1 MVQWAWDIST
11 WVTATD
17 LKPLPSNRWCIIR
30 FQSIS
35 LALAFLVAYINVEHR
50 YCWRHRLQF
59 WIIKAVLVGVRG
71 TTNTTQSICTFSAM
85 QSYFPIPDE
94 KVFNNNFNTFNLFKS
109 VFIKYIYPFQPH
121 KVGIKIPH
129 TFFVFTQQTNHIDK
143 MSMCILTNNPK
154 NAR

>member
-30 FQSIS
+30 SQSIL

-59 WIIKAVLVGVRG
+59 WIIKAVWVGVRG

-94 KVFNNNFNTFNLFKS
+94 KVFNNIFNTFNLFKS